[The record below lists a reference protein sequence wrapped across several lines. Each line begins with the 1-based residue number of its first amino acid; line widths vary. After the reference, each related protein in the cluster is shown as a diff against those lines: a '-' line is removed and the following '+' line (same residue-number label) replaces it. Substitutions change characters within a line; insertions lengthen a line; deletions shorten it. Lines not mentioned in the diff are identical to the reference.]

1 MFKYTSSERTIN
13 ADIKMLN
20 EENDLL
26 LKKIKQLQE
35 EIINLQKHIELK
47 DEHITEMRF
56 KINAYETL
64 IENWEKYNG

>member
-1 MFKYTSSERTIN
+1 MFKYTSSERTMN

-20 EENDLL
+20 EVNDLL
-26 LKKIKQLQE
+26 LKKIKQQQE

-56 KINAYETL
+56 KINAYESL